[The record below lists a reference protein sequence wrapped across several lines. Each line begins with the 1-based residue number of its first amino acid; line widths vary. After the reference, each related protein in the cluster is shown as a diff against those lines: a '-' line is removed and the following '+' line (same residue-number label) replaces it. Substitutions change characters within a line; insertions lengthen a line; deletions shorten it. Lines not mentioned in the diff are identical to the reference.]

1 MGEPS
6 SCAVHFPGRI
16 GSTEEALA
24 SISGLIPIL
33 KMLQNPRGCLKLRLT
48 RQYQFQP
55 PIPLKRRRT
64 SDILVRGIKG
74 TDGSWTCSVVAL
86 VEVAFIAE
94 TGRFCFCSRCDL
106 KFGAVAIIQSPEHE
120 LSGSQMQD
128 SRYMPPPCFTLI
140 NTPHNY
146 DYEEN
151 AFLHRN
157 TKTMAV
163 QDAVGTSEA
172 NFLRSWIGISIMK
185 FKGGE
190 VPCASP
196 EGAVDQ
202 LQSVEQKVL
211 QKLRELFEERAL
223 WLRG

>member
-6 SCAVHFPGRI
+6 SSSTALPVCCAVHFPGRI
-16 GSTEEALA
+16 ESIEEAVA
-24 SISGLIPIL
+24 SIGGLTHVR

-48 RQYQFQP
+48 RQYQFQT
-55 PIPLKRRRT
+55 PIPLKCRRT
-64 SDILVRGIKG
+64 LDILVRGIKG

-94 TGRFCFCSRCDL
+94 TGRFYFCSRCDL
-106 KFGAVAIIQSPEHE
+106 KYGAVAIIQSPEHE

-140 NTPHNY
+140 NTPQNY

-163 QDAVGTSEA
+163 LDAVGTSEA

-190 VPCASP
+190 VPCAPP
-196 EGAVDQ
+196 EGALDQ
-202 LQSVEQKVL
+202 VQLVEQRVL
-211 QKLRELFEERAL
+211 QKLRELF
-223 WLRG
+223 